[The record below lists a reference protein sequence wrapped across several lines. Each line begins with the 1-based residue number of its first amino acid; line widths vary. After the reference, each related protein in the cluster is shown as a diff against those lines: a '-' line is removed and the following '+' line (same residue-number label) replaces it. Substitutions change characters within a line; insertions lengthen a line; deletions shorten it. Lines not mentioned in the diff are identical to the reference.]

1 MAETDAAVSGSGSSV
16 VTEDALEIADE
27 DGFDETE
34 IQPLLPADDAR
45 ARTVL
50 VSVLELT
57 PTARDGEVARI
68 GAELTAVDE
77 HPVFMTDHADFSIFV
92 DAGYFYEYL
101 PPIADQVQHAS
112 GPGWEVYLARKVR
125 LILAKWQPERVIAC
139 GCPIE
144 DFIRRTA
151 EAHLWPGELPP

>member
-50 VSVLELT
+50 VSVLEFDADG
-57 PTARDGEVARI
+57 ARR
-68 GAELTAVDE
+68 
-77 HPVFMTDHADFSIFV
+77 
-92 DAGYFYEYL
+92 
-101 PPIADQVQHAS
+101 
-112 GPGWEVYLARKVR
+112 
-125 LILAKWQPERVIAC
+125 
-139 GCPIE
+139 
-144 DFIRRTA
+144 
-151 EAHLWPGELPP
+151 